1 MTLGGAALR
10 TQLTLVQRSNL
21 VEAAATEKK
30 NSRDLLRPLIP
41 IARLAALSDSNL
53 FTCAATCV
61 TARFSRIEEA
71 NAHLR

>member
-1 MTLGGAALR
+1 MTSGGAALR

-21 VEAAATEKK
+21 VVAAATEQR
-30 NSRDLLRPLIP
+30 NSRELLRPLIP
-41 IARLAALSDSNL
+41 IARLAALSDSNR
-53 FTCAATCV
+53 FTCAAPCV